1 METKALKRIVTD
13 KELEANAKEGVF
25 RVTKDMI
32 LTPFARDF
40 AMQNGIRL
48 EYPSDASSSAQPNRG
63 TSEDQ
68 LSAAIREIVEAEL
81 GHNEAALE
89 AAIAHEVRA
98 QLTDAPPES
107 QDSVNSAVTAVLT
120 EKHRTEGSTAQ
131 AVITVAGENHA
142 GIVAKV
148 SEVIGEM
155 GANIV
160 DISQTVVGEYF
171 TMILVVDISDL
182 EESGTGFSVFRE
194 AVQAAAKQVGVA
206 ANVMHENI
214 LRTMHRVV

>member
-1 METKALKRIVTD
+1 
-13 KELEANAKEGVF
+13 
-25 RVTKDMI
+25 MI

-40 AMQNGIRL
+40 AMQNGIKL
-48 EYPSDASSSAQPNRG
+48 EYPSDSSAPTG
-63 TSEDQ
+63 GSSVTSEDQ
-68 LSAAIREIVEAEL
+68 LAAAIREIVEAEL

-89 AAIAHEVRA
+89 AAIAQEVRA
-98 QLTDAPPES
+98 QLTDEPAPNN
-107 QDSVNSAVTAVLT
+107 DSVSNAVSAVLT
-120 EKHRTEGSTAQ
+120 EKHRMEGVKAQ
-131 AVITVAGENHA
+131 AVITVAGENNA

-148 SEVIGEM
+148 SQAIGDL

-171 TMILVVDISDL
+171 TMILVVDITDL

-194 AVQAAAKQVGVA
+194 SIQAAAKQVGVA

>member
-1 METKALKRIVTD
+1 MKRIVTD
-13 KELEANAKEGVF
+13 KELEANAKQGVF

-40 AMQNGIRL
+40 AMENGIRL
-48 EYPSDASSSAQPNRG
+48 EYPSDASSSAQPNHG

-89 AAIAHEVRA
+89 AAIAQEVRA
-98 QLTDAPPES
+98 QLTDAPP

-120 EKHRTEGSTAQ
+120 EKHRLEGTTAQ

-142 GIVAKV
+142 GIVAQV
-148 SEVIGEM
+148 SQSIGEM

-160 DISQTVVGEYF
+160 DISQTVVGDYF
-171 TMILVVDISDL
+171 TMILVVDITEL

>member
-1 METKALKRIVTD
+1 MKRIVTD
-13 KELEANAKEGVF
+13 KEVETSAKDGVF
-25 RVTKDMI
+25 RVTKEMI

-40 AMQNGIRL
+40 AMQNGIKL
-48 EYPSDASSSAQPNRG
+48 EYPSDSSAPTG
-63 TSEDQ
+63 GGPLTSEDQ
-68 LSAAIREIVEAEL
+68 LAAAIREIVEAEL

-89 AAIAHEVRA
+89 AAIAQEVRA
-98 QLTDAPPES
+98 QLTDEPAPNN
-107 QDSVNSAVTAVLT
+107 DSVSNAVSAVLT
-120 EKHRTEGSTAQ
+120 EKHRMEGAKAQ
-131 AVITVAGENHA
+131 AVITVAGENNA

-148 SEVIGEM
+148 SQAIGDL

-171 TMILVVDISDL
+171 TMILVVDITDL

-194 AVQAAAKQVGVA
+194 SIQAAAKQVGVA

>member
-1 METKALKRIVTD
+1 MKRIVTD

-48 EYPSDASSSAQPNRG
+48 EYPSDVSSSAQPNHG

-89 AAIAHEVRA
+89 AAIAQEVLA
-98 QLTDAPPES
+98 QLTEAPPES
-107 QDSVNSAVTAVLT
+107 QDSVSSAVSAVLT

-131 AVITVAGENHA
+131 AVITVAGENNA

-148 SEVIGEM
+148 SEAIGEM

-171 TMILVVDISDL
+171 TMILVVDITEL

-194 AVQAAAKQVGVA
+194 AVQVAAKQVGVA

>member
-1 METKALKRIVTD
+1 VETKALKRIVTD

-48 EYPSDASSSAQPNRG
+48 EYSSDASTSAQSNHG
-63 TSEDQ
+63 TPEDQ

-81 GHNEAALE
+81 GHNEVALE
-89 AAIAHEVRA
+89 AAIAQEVRA
-98 QLTDAPPES
+98 QLTDAPPEN
-107 QDSVNSAVTAVLT
+107 QDSVSSAVSAVLT
-120 EKHRTEGSTAQ
+120 EKHRVEGSTAQ
-131 AVITVAGENHA
+131 AVITIAGENHA

-148 SEVIGEM
+148 SEAIGEM

-160 DISQTVVGEYF
+160 DISQTVVGDYF
-171 TMILVVDISDL
+171 TMILVVDITDL

-194 AVQAAAKQVGVA
+194 AVQVAAKQVGVA

>member
-1 METKALKRIVTD
+1 MRRIVTD

-25 RVTKDMI
+25 RVTEDMI

-48 EYPSDASSSAQPNRG
+48 EYPSDASSSAQPNHG

-89 AAIAHEVRA
+89 AAIAQEVRA
-98 QLTDAPPES
+98 QLTDAPP

-120 EKHRTEGSTAQ
+120 EKHRLEGTTAQ

-142 GIVAKV
+142 GIVAQV
-148 SEVIGEM
+148 SQAIGEM

-171 TMILVVDISDL
+171 TMILVVDITEL

>member
-1 METKALKRIVTD
+1 MKRIVTD
-13 KELEANAKEGVF
+13 KELEANAKQGVF

-40 AMQNGIRL
+40 AMENGIRL
-48 EYPSDASSSAQPNRG
+48 EYPSDASSSAQPNHG

-89 AAIAHEVRA
+89 AAIAQEVRA
-98 QLTDAPPES
+98 QLTDAPP

-120 EKHRTEGSTAQ
+120 EKHRLEGTTAQ

-142 GIVAKV
+142 GIVAQV
-148 SEVIGEM
+148 SQSIGEM

-171 TMILVVDISDL
+171 TMILVVDITEL